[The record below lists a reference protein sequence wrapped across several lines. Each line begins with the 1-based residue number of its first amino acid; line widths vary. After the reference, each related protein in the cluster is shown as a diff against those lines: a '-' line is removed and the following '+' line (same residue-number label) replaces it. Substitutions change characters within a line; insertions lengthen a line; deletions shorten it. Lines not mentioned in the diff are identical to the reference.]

1 MLEIVQFVHQT
12 PLHFTYEL
20 INDDDDDYNNSVSE
34 KWNAL
39 SEDCIICIRDHARKQ
54 FFYRAMQCKARY
66 CDCLSSVCPSVRDV
80 GVSGPHRLEIL
91 ETNIVRT
98 ISPTPSLSLSS

>member
-1 MLEIVQFVHQT
+1 MMMMI
-12 PLHFTYEL
+12 
-20 INDDDDDYNNSVSE
+20 INNSVSE

-54 FFYRAMQCKARY
+54 FFTAR
-66 CDCLSSVCPSVRDV
+66 CSAKRGIAIACRPSVRDV